1 MTMKKKKIYGI
12 TLLTLVLVV
21 VTAFTVYQHTIN
33 NIDGEAKD
41 TSNQT
46 QTATQD
52 KVASANTRNNNTS
65 DSNQPNRTNEN
76 IVNAKDLLEAYKNNP
91 AKKEPTSNG
100 ENIIVNGVI
109 TYIGQD
115 SHGTPSINLSDKA
128 NGEGFVLCVFGSFDE
143 LEAFSLG
150 QEVTISANFHI
161 MGSDGMVVLK
171 QSEVL

>member
-1 MTMKKKKIYGI
+1 MKKKKIYGI

-21 VTAFTVYQHTIN
+21 VIAFTVYQHATN
-33 NIDGEAKD
+33 NINDKAKD
-41 TSNQT
+41 TSNQIKT
-46 QTATQD
+46 TSQD
-52 KVASANTRNNNTS
+52 EVASANTENNNTS
-65 DSNQPNRTNEN
+65 DSNQSNKTTKE
-76 IVNAKDLLEAYKNNP
+76 IVQAKDLLEAYKNNP

-100 ENIIVNGVI
+100 ENITVNGVI

-128 NGEGFVLCVFGSFDE
+128 NGEGYVLCVFGSFDE